1 MMSHENKLC
10 SSLFVGFHG
19 KTAEPHA
26 AQPHYGL
33 HRVQMALTGQEAGER
48 LMLAMCVL
56 RGWALLLFEI
66 EISLTETVGNRIFK
80 V

>member
-48 LMLAMCVL
+48 LMLAICVL
-56 RGWALLLFEI
+56 G
-66 EISLTETVGNRIFK
+66 G
-80 V
+80 